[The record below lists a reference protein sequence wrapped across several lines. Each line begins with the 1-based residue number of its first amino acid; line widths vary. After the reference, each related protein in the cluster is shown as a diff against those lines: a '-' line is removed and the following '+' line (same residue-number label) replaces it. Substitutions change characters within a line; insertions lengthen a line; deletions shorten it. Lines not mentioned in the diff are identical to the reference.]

1 VPGFGFATRLPSAI
15 RPLLR
20 RTRNLALGIRSLRC
34 PAELQ
39 MHHRPLTA
47 IGEQRIRNALRQHFS
62 SYGEIVPDVEMF
74 LATQEGERDLSE
86 HLLGRLSNN
95 RYNVIPWVVDS
106 TGSLKGSKVLEIGCG
121 TGAATVALVEQGALV
136 TATDFN
142 EASLHTARER
152 LAAYGLSANVSCAS
166 AADALRDHKNEQFDL
181 IAFFAVL
188 EHMTLDQC
196 PARGVE

>member
-1 VPGFGFATRLPSAI
+1 VNAI
-15 RPLLR
+15 F
-20 RTRNLALGIRSLRC
+20 RSIC
-34 PAELQ
+34 WDDFQ
-39 MHHRPLTA
+39 T
-47 IGEQRIRNALRQHFS
+47 IDI
-62 SYGEIVPDVEMF
+62 
-74 LATQEGERDLSE
+74 T
-86 HLLGRLSNN
+86 
-95 RYNVIPWVVDS
+95 WVVDS